1 MSVRVPLGEAGGSS
15 PSTLFPP
22 PSRPD
27 LAAPGPKRL
36 SFPHLATETRLGEN
50 RNLSER
56 CGCTRVPAREGF
68 KLGGARP
75 CGHWLKELGVG
86 HCNWFEKWGLS

>member
-1 MSVRVPLGEAGGSS
+1 MRVRVPLGEAGGSS

-27 LAAPGPKRL
+27 LAAPGPGRL
-36 SFPHLATETRLGEN
+36 SFPHLATETRLGEI

-56 CGCTRVPAREGF
+56 CGYT
-68 KLGGARP
+68 KKKML
-75 CGHWLKELGVG
+75 LKTCWSKDDDPFCRLFQRG
-86 HCNWFEKWGLS
+86 K

>member
-1 MSVRVPLGEAGGSS
+1 MRVRVPLGEAGGSS

-27 LAAPGPKRL
+27 LAAPGPRRL
-36 SFPHLATETRLGEN
+36 SFPHLATETRLGEI

-56 CGCTRVPAREGF
+56 CGYTRVPAREEV
-68 KLGGARP
+68 LC
-75 CGHWLKELGVG
+75 CGEPGPAATGWR
-86 HCNWFEKWGLS
+86 NWG